1 MRVFPDE
8 IPSVERGGRGGDFN
22 GTLGLLTLEER
33 PVGRGGRLGLG
44 VLREG
49 SGGGAKL
56 NEDVEP
62 VESDRKWLAI
72 DAEYGWG
79 KTSASKDGV
88 SEREEGVVE
97 RESVE
102 RGGGGGGLKRS
113 RRISFEDVCTQ
124 KILYVPFLSR
134 WWWRWFPAQFSRKVL
149 HIRVRF
155 SYLLLDSQVF
165 CTISFRQA

>member
-72 DAEYGWG
+72 DAEYG
-79 KTSASKDGV
+79 
-88 SEREEGVVE
+88 
-97 RESVE
+97 
-102 RGGGGGGLKRS
+102 
-113 RRISFEDVCTQ
+113 
-124 KILYVPFLSR
+124 
-134 WWWRWFPAQFSRKVL
+134 
-149 HIRVRF
+149 
-155 SYLLLDSQVF
+155 
-165 CTISFRQA
+165 